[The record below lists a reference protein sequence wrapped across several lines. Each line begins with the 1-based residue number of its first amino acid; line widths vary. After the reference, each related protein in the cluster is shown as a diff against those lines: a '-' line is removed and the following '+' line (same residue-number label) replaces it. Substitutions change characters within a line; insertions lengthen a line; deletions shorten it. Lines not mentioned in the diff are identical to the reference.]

1 MRTKP
6 RFRGGFL
13 VANVVLCARAD
24 LTGAGAMSTGVFHCH
39 YAGTTSGPRYEA
51 WREEFGR
58 KWISAD
64 FRPVA
69 DDYIDSKIS
78 TSQVSF
84 VTLAALRSTPLQI
97 DRRNDTDTSSKYFMV
112 LASGCR
118 MRNSQ
123 RGRSLD
129 LAPGDMTLMSG
140 GEPARLTQLTK
151 GVRWSIRIPHRQLAD
166 ICRSPE

>member
-1 MRTKP
+1 
-6 RFRGGFL
+6 
-13 VANVVLCARAD
+13 
-24 LTGAGAMSTGVFHCH
+24 GVFHCH

-166 ICRSPE
+166 ICKSPEDRITHHIPNSELANLLLHQVEIA